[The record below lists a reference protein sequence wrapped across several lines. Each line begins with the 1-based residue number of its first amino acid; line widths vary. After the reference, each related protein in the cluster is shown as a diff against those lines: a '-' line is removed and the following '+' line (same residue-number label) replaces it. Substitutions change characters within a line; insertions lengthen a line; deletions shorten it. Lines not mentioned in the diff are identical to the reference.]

1 MHSPLT
7 HVNFLISVKK
17 QDFMAQS
24 SFKEVYMY
32 FNFLNTFRCE
42 KTLKSSTV
50 TPKSGG
56 RVGWGWMGIFKILN
70 KDYMYYR
77 LFPC

>member
-24 SFKEVYMY
+24 SFKEVYIY
-32 FNFLNTFRCE
+32 ISTSL
-42 KTLKSSTV
+42 TL
-50 TPKSGG
+50 SG
-56 RVGWGWMGIFKILN
+56 VK
-70 KDYMYYR
+70 K
-77 LFPC
+77 P

>member
-24 SFKEVYMY
+24 SFKEVY
-32 FNFLNTFRCE
+32 
-42 KTLKSSTV
+42 
-50 TPKSGG
+50 
-56 RVGWGWMGIFKILN
+56 IFQL
-70 KDYMYYR
+70 
-77 LFPC
+77 P

>member
-17 QDFMAQS
+17 QDFMAQY
-24 SFKEVYMY
+24 SFKEVYIY

-42 KTLKSSTV
+42 KTLKSSRI

-56 RVGWGWMGIFKILN
+56 WGEGGWVYLKL
-70 KDYMYYR
+70 
-77 LFPC
+77 